1 MARKKI
7 EPIETLGT
15 DIDKLVVQKSKPL
28 FALWRS
34 DLTLAEFKILDT
46 YLARIDSHN
55 PDKRTVVFSKG
66 ELEEKLGVKK
76 INQQQLDERLAHL
89 MTTIKIEDNT
99 SKRGF
104 VRIALFEK
112 AIAEQ
117 DECGLWQVQ
126 LECTRSAMKYVFNID
141 NIGYLRYKLRCITA
155 LKSRQAYILFM
166 FLEQNRFRTPFEV
179 ELEELKTILCC
190 EKEETYKEFKR
201 FNDLV
206 LKRIQ
211 KELNEKTE
219 CKFRYEPI
227 KKGRSVVAIRFI
239 LETLPKLEA
248 DDNQM
253 TIEEWQAEASKE
265 KELWESALRK
275 ENELCEFTSEQ
286 IEEIRQ
292 VLVTMPDSKLPE
304 DTVTNMGDITFRRYH
319 YIAQQY
325 AVLNRICTETKVN
338 NRFKYFIKMLRKD
351 ANLE

>member
-46 YLARIDSHN
+46 YLARIDSHK

-201 FNDLV
+201 FNDRV

-253 TIEEWQAEASKE
+253 TIEDWQAETDRELWQTPLEQFNFSKE
-265 KELWESALRK
+265 QYDELFS
-275 ENELCEFTSEQ
+275 
-286 IEEIRQ
+286 
-292 VLVTMPDSKLPE
+292 VLITIPDFKLPQSSACYGSIE
-304 DTVTNMGDITFRRYH
+304 LMRYH
-319 YIAQQY
+319 YIDQKAKE
-325 AVLNRICTETKVN
+325 LLRRDKEKSIRN
-338 NRFKYFIKMLRKD
+338 KYLYFLKMMKQD
-351 ANLE
+351 ADE